1 MKLHHRL
8 GILAISI
15 QMALPTT
22 SYALVLK
29 PVSIDSAQGEPLYAE
44 IPFSQATGKSPLRV
58 SLAQPFE
65 AGKAQAIDERKF
77 SHLNFYVRQNGKGDG
92 VIVITSSQPVQATAF
107 DLLLKVEDGEQ
118 TKVHEVRGRLPSRVD
133 RLQQQI
139 EPQKLKPRVV
149 DADQE
154 KQLNLPTVSAQV
166 GTDEKPLAISENLP
180 PPLLAKNG
188 TEKPSSAN
196 DTPNAQKNASNNLN
210 IGLSAIANNPNIPT
224 TPNLP
229 SEIINQTVMP
239 DSYVMG
245 GSRKN
250 TNQDTVT
257 STERASTGKKSG
269 KQTKQNTANGTTAQ
283 KKGKQNRN
291 NKAADQQNAEPV
303 DQHIVQANQSVWEI
317 AQQIAIRKKVSTDK
331 VMQQIYENNQNAFI
345 NGQINMLKQGAVLS
359 LPYEYQ
365 AAVRPASARKKRE
378 REQQAQQREEQQI
391 ARQEKRKQRN
401 EQQQAKAEQAKAEQ
415 ARQTTPKPV
424 TPPPTVA
431 PPTQQAQLSVVANNT
446 GTASGTEKGT
456 VAGVGKVTEGMI
468 SQIKNLRLGAW
479 QVQSRVKTL
488 DQQLKEKQQRIA
500 ILNARLAEIEQ
511 QLKSN
516 QANKSTTSSNNNA
529 VQKTTASAIATTG
542 LASLLAMQTDLSSL
556 TVFISGLIS

>member
-22 SYALVLK
+22 SSALVLK

-92 VIVITSSQPVQATAF
+92 VIVITSTQPVQATAF

-118 TKVHEVRGRLPSRVD
+118 TKVHEVRGKLPSRVD

-149 DADQE
+149 DAEQE

-166 GTDEKPLAISENLP
+166 GTDEKPLPISENLP

-188 TEKPSSAN
+188 TERPSSSN
-196 DTPNAQKNASNNLN
+196 DTSNAQKDASANLN
-210 IGLSAIANNPNIPT
+210 IGLSAIANNPNMPT
-224 TPNLP
+224 APSLP
-229 SEIINQTVMP
+229 SEVINQTVMP

-250 TNQDTVT
+250 TNQDSVVT
-257 STERASTGKKSG
+257 SEKPASTKKSS
-269 KQTKQNTANGTTAQ
+269 KQGKQNTANATAAQ
-283 KKGKQNRN
+283 KKGKN
-291 NKAADQQNAEPV
+291 NKNSKAPADNQNADPA

-317 AQQIAIRKKVSTDK
+317 AQQIAIRKKLSTDK
-331 VMQQIYENNQNAFI
+331 VMQQIYENNQDAFI

-378 REQQAQQREEQQI
+378 QQAQQREEQQA
-391 ARQEKRKQRN
+391 ARQERRKQRD
-401 EQQQAKAEQAKAEQ
+401 EQQQAKAEQA
-415 ARQTTPKPV
+415 RQTAPKPV
-424 TPPPTVA
+424 TPPTTQPSVT
-431 PPTQQAQLSVVANNT
+431 PPAQQAQLSVVANNT

-456 VAGVGKVTEGMI
+456 VAGVGKVTQGMV
-468 SQIKNLRLGAW
+468 SQIKSLRLSAW
-479 QVQSRVKTL
+479 EVQSRVKTL

-500 ILNARLAEIEQ
+500 ILNARLAEIQQ
-511 QLKSN
+511 QLNSN
-516 QANKSTTSSNNNA
+516 QANKTTTSSNNNA